1 MFITE
6 QHNMM
11 SYKHFFLKT
20 FAFAVF
26 VIIGCCLSSCSE
38 DEAGSSN
45 ESSAI
50 ISKLKSKKW
59 VYNGYDVDL
68 LEKQVITLYF
78 INETHGVEHEYYKFL
93 DISNSATE
101 YDNPFTYSISGDKI
115 VIRYTKS
122 GDSFTLQY
130 VGNSL
135 IWISGEQIYYEKNYS
150 TEDYAYVKKYDPAE
164 QEKENQI
171 QKDVNNNL
179 SVTVK
184 QSEGGWLY
192 TFNTSALERLYPSS
206 KIEYGVFYSGV
217 CNKYKYC
224 KQSYCSEHEYY
235 VYAKKNGGIYSAF
248 TYPCDPND
256 GVVYYEMYLRTYN
269 VLTERLSRGESLSDS
284 EKGLFSDVKG
294 DLDDILDC
302 DYDDTPFAKIDGKFY
317 RLENFHVSRCWY
329 CHGFGFT
336 YRKGTCNTCKGSG
349 K

>member
-1 MFITE
+1 
-6 QHNMM
+6 MM

-20 FAFAVF
+20 FVFAVF

-38 DEAGSSN
+38 DGPGSTN
-45 ESSAI
+45 ESSAL

-78 INETHGVEHEYYKFL
+78 IDDTHGVEHEYYKYL
-93 DISNSATE
+93 DISSSATE

-122 GDSFTLQY
+122 GDSITLQY

-179 SVTVK
+179 SVTIK

-235 VYAKKNGGIYSAF
+235 VYAKKNGGKYSALV
-248 TYPCDPND
+248 YPCDPNED
-256 GVVYYEMYLRTYN
+256 NGEYQIYWDTY
-269 VLTERLSRGESLSDS
+269 TTLSEKINKGISLSES
-284 EKGLFSDVKG
+284 EKDLYNSVKQYM
-294 DLDDILDC
+294 DDILDC

>member
-256 GVVYYEMYLRTYN
+256 GVVDYEMYLSTYN
-269 VLTERLSRGESLSDS
+269 VLTERLSKGESLSAS
-284 EKGLFSDVKG
+284 EKTLFSNVKG
-294 DLDDILDC
+294 YLDDILDC

-317 RLENFHVSRCWY
+317 RLENFYVSRCWY